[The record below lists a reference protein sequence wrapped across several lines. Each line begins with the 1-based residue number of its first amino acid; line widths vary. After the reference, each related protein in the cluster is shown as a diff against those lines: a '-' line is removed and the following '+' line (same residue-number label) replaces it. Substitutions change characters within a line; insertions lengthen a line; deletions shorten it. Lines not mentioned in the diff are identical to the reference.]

1 MPIVMQLDG
10 HRHNLHLLD
19 STVRLVHRQQS
30 LMFASVFMTRFLDS
44 PERWLKRA
52 ERARMTADHIDDP
65 VSKGLLLRIA
75 EDLER
80 LAERLH
86 TLRQERSASG
96 K

>member
-1 MPIVMQLDG
+1 
-10 HRHNLHLLD
+10 
-19 STVRLVHRQQS
+19 
-30 LMFASVFMTRFLDS
+30 MTRFLDS

-52 ERARMTADHIDDP
+52 ERARMAADHADDP

-75 EDLER
+75 DDLER